1 MISWCFCASGGYSYD
16 PLGEAFRDLEISA
29 RRPDI
34 LTAIDDIRK
43 TLKTQPPARL
53 DELRGEII
61 PLLLIYLQEVKIG
74 GEPSLADRI
83 RIDDYCL
90 KAAMAYLKGAH
101 S

>member
-1 MISWCFCASGGYSYD
+1 
-16 PLGEAFRDLEISA
+16 LEKSA
-29 RRPDI
+29 QRQDVVTTIDEIRR
-34 LTAIDDIRK
+34 
-43 TLKTQPPARL
+43 TLQAQPPASL

-61 PLLLIYLQEVKIG
+61 PLLLIYLQQVKIG

-90 KAAMAYLKGAH
+90 KAAVAYLKGAR